1 MMNSQI
7 SRDQFQSPF
16 LKALFSIFMRLVTY
30 LSPSPSQYEYEM
42 SYSNNAITS
51 TPPQITPAT
60 TTKQHKSI
68 SNRLKIGSTIAAG
81 AMTLAIA
88 SLKKRAPAVKLSN
101 NSNAIPTPPP
111 PSNSISVLT
120 WNVWFGKREQSKRY
134 DYLVSK
140 VIELAPDV
148 ACFQE
153 VTSPFRKAL
162 NSNPG
167 IKEAY
172 HVTDNPISTY
182 GVVSMV
188 KKDIA
193 AELSFEEVHLKT
205 HMGRSLLVTKIPI
218 SITNGPKKGDE
229 ANNTNCIRIGNVHLE
244 SLQNESLRRQQLD
257 TSRDYLSQ
265 DNEPAMLVG
274 DFNIDSTQNWGD
286 WDRPQHSTE
295 PLENKMLAEIM
306 PHWIDVWPYLKD
318 DDDPGITF
326 DGATNGNVRK
336 KKERMR
342 YDRMMVNMDS
352 SDGLKGGAR
361 LEPRDIEMVGTEEI
375 DATGLKASDHFGL
388 LLKVDIVPV

>member
-1 MMNSQI
+1 MNSQI
-7 SRDQFQSPF
+7 PRDQPQTPY
-16 LKALFSIFMRLVTY
+16 LRALFSIFMRLFTY

-42 SYSNNAITS
+42 SDSNNATTS
-51 TPPQITPAT
+51 SPPQITPAT
-60 TTKQHKSI
+60 TTKQRKSM
-68 SNRLKIGSTIAAG
+68 SDRLKIGSTIAVG

-88 SLKKRAPAVKLSN
+88 SLKKRPPAVELSN
-101 NSNAIPTPPP
+101 KSNAIPSRTP

-134 DYLVSK
+134 NYLVSK

-172 HVTDNPISTY
+172 HVTDNPIYTY

-193 AELSFEEVHLKT
+193 PELSFEEVHLQT
-205 HMGRSLLVTKIPI
+205 YMGRSLLVTKIPI
-218 SITNGPKKGDE
+218 SGTTGSKKGDE
-229 ANNTNCIRIGNVHLE
+229 ANTNYIRIGNVHLE

-257 TSRDYLSQ
+257 TSREYLSQ
-265 DNEPAMLVG
+265 DNEAAMLVG

-295 PLENKMLAEIM
+295 PLENKVLAEIM
-306 PHWIDVWPYLKD
+306 PHWIDTWPYLKG
-318 DDDPGITF
+318 DDPGITF
-326 DGATNGNVRK
+326 DAATNDNVRN

-342 YDRMMVNMDS
+342 YDRMMVKMDS
-352 SDGLKGGAR
+352 SNGGEGGVS
-361 LEPRDIEMVGTEEI
+361 LEPRDIEMIGTEEI
-375 DATGLKASDHFGL
+375 DATGLKASDHYGL
-388 LLKVDIVPV
+388 LLKVDIIPV